1 MTLKNTTT
9 SSSPASML
17 LMAVTLAGA
26 AAAQAQNFPQRPI
39 RFIVPN
45 PPGGS
50 NDLLARMAGSR
61 MSETWGQPV
70 IIDNRP
76 GAAGNIGTDLAAKA
90 PPDGYTIVVSSMS
103 TAISMTYYRKLPYDV
118 LRDLQGVS
126 LFATQPNALIAGP
139 NVSARTIAEL
149 IALAKAKPGQ
159 ITYATPGSGSSQHMM
174 GELLKSTVK
183 IDLVHVPYKGTGP
196 ALNDLI
202 GGQVALMFSPLVSA
216 IPHMKTGRVRA
227 LAVTSPKRAPAA
239 PDVPAM
245 IESGV
250 PGYDVVSWYGVHTA
264 AKAPRATVEKLNQEI
279 NRILQLPEV
288 YERLSG
294 LGMDPTPI
302 GVERFNAMVASEVAR
317 WAKVIKEAGI
327 RQE

>member
-1 MTLKNTTT
+1 MIRIAHFSTLTLMTVAF
-9 SSSPASML
+9 AS
-17 LMAVTLAGA
+17 A
-26 AAAQAQNFPQRPI
+26 ATAHAQNFPQRPI

-50 NDLLARMAGSR
+50 NDLLARVAGTR
-61 MSETWGQPV
+61 MSDTFGQPV

-76 GAAGNIGTDLAAKA
+76 GAAGNIGIDLAAKA
-90 PPDGYTIVVSSMS
+90 PPDGYTLVVSSMS
-103 TAISMTYYRKLPYDV
+103 MAISMTYYRKLPYDV

-149 IALAKAKPGQ
+149 AALAKTKPGQ
-159 ITYATPGSGSSQHMM
+159 ITYATPGTGSSQHMM
-174 GELLKSTVK
+174 GELLKTAIK

-202 GGQVALMFSPLVSA
+202 GGQVALAFSPLISA
-216 IPHMKTGRVRA
+216 IPHIKSGRVRA

-245 IESGV
+245 IEAGV

-264 AKAPRATVEKLNQEI
+264 AKAPRAVVDILNREI
-279 NRILQLPEV
+279 NRILVLPEV
-288 YERLSG
+288 HERLSG
-294 LGMDPTPI
+294 LGMDPSPI
-302 GVERFNAMVASEVAR
+302 SVDRFNAMVASEVAR

>member
-1 MTLKNTTT
+1 MVVIV
-9 SSSPASML
+9 PIVIV
-17 LMAVTLAGA
+17 AVALADAGT
-26 AAAQAQNFPQRPI
+26 AQAQHFPQRPI

-50 NDLLARMAGSR
+50 NDLLARMTGPR

-90 PPDGYTIVVSSMS
+90 PPDGYTIVVTSMS
-103 TAISMTYYRKLPYDV
+103 NAISMTYYRKLPYDV

-126 LFATQPNALIAGP
+126 LFATQPNVLIAGP
-139 NVSARTIAEL
+139 NLVVRTMPEL
-149 IALAKAKPGQ
+149 IALAKTKPGQ
-159 ITYATPGSGSSQHMM
+159 ITYATTGSGSSQHMM
-174 GELLKSTVK
+174 GELLKATMK

-202 GGQVALMFSPLVSA
+202 GGQVALMFSPLIAA
-216 IPHMKTGRVRA
+216 IAHMKTGRVRA

-264 AKAPRATVEKLNQEI
+264 AKAPRAVVDKLNQEI
-279 NRILQLPEV
+279 NRILALPEV
-288 YERLSG
+288 NERLSG

-302 GVERFNAMVASEVAR
+302 SVDRFNAMVASEVAR